1 MVVVLQSGFLRDKL
15 QTWDSEITSLGST
28 FETNINQ
35 DTRSLR
41 IPANDS
47 ELLAG
52 LPSEFVASHTTANGE
67 EVVVTT
73 DYPDYFPVM
82 VYAESAVVRKNLSSL
97 FHNRGYP
104 ANLPVLNSLLEKRA
118 AYAQLVG
125 CVRGRACFEQWRPL
139 CALLTA
145 RTHFPLRRYNTWAAF
160 SQVQE
165 ASRVESWRYM
175 RLRC

>member
-160 SQVQE
+160 SQV
-165 ASRVESWRYM
+165 
-175 RLRC
+175 L